1 MNSITTYKF
10 SELYEMSSGI
20 STEANQYGK
29 GSPFLSFSNVFNNF
43 FIPEILDEKMSS
55 SKEEQETYSIK
66 EGDLFLTRTS
76 ETIDELAMSSVAL
89 KDYPNATFSGFLK
102 RLRPRRKDK
111 VYPKFIAFYLRS
123 EIFRKTM
130 TLNAVLT
137 LRASFN
143 EEIFSYINLYLPK
156 YEEQVKIGDFL
167 YMIESKININNKINN
182 KIEEITDLIYS
193 YWFNNFEFPNKD
205 GDPYLSAGGEL
216 KKVKKNN
223 VQIPIGWDMENFNKN
238 KLSEIIKPNINIF
251 NGEKSY
257 LQTGD
262 IDDDKLLNFKNK
274 ITFKKRE
281 SRANM
286 QPIKNSIWFA
296 KMKNSKKHLY
306 FGKYSSKRINQI
318 ILSTG
323 MVGLKIKENSLE
335 YFWKTIR
342 SKQFEK
348 IKDLLSHG
356 ATQQSVNNEDLN
368 FLPIIIPDQITLN
381 NFSAKTKNL
390 FIKKYFNEEENKNLS
405 ELRDW
410 LLPMLL
416 NKQVNFSKNKVI

>member
-1 MNSITTYKF
+1 MDNITSYKL

-20 STEANQYGK
+20 STEANQYGH

-43 FIPEILDEKMSS
+43 FIPEILEENMFST
-55 SKEEQETYSIK
+55 KEEQETYSIK

-102 RLRPRRKDK
+102 RLRPKAKDK

-130 TLNAVLT
+130 TMNAVLT

-143 EEIFSYINLYLPK
+143 EEIFSYINVFLPK
-156 YEEQVKIGDFL
+156 YEEQVRIGDFL
-167 YMIESKININNKINN
+167 FLIESKININNKINN
-182 KIEEITDLIYS
+182 KIEELTNLIYS
-193 YWFNNFEFPNKD
+193 YWFKNFEFPNND
-205 GDPYLSAGGEL
+205 GEPYLSSGGEL

-223 VQIPIGWDMENFNKN
+223 LEIPKEWEIENFSDN
-238 KLSEIIKPNINIF
+238 KLSEIIKPNINLF
-251 NGEKSY
+251 NGKKSY

-262 IDDDKLLNFKNK
+262 IDDDKLMNFKNQ

-286 QPIKNSIWFA
+286 QPIENSVWFA

-306 FGKYSSKRINQI
+306 FGKYSLRRINQI

-323 MVGLKIKENSLE
+323 MMGLKIQENSLE

-342 SKQFEK
+342 SNQFEK

-356 ATQQSVNNEDLN
+356 ATQQSVNNEDLH
-368 FLPIIIPDQITLN
+368 FLPIIIPDQNTLN
-381 NFSAKTKNL
+381 KFSAKTKNL
-390 FIKKYFNEEENKNLS
+390 FMKKYLNEEENKNLS
-405 ELRDW
+405 EIRDW
-410 LLPMLL
+410 ILPMLL
-416 NKQVNFSKNKVI
+416 NKQLDFNK